1 MRGLTGEAGG
11 EENSFV
17 IFFPWLMVNGG
28 GGRGYLEENDSLKTE
43 IIFGTSCF
51 CGIERWVM
59 LDKKKKRK

>member
-1 MRGLTGEAGG
+1 
-11 EENSFV
+11 
-17 IFFPWLMVNGG
+17 MVNGG

-59 LDKKKKRK
+59 LDKKKEKSVRKE